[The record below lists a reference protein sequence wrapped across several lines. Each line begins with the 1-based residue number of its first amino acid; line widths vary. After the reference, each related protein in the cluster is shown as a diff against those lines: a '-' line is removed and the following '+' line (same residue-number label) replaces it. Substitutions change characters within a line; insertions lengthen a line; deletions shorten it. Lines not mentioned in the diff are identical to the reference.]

1 MITVI
6 GLGYVGLA
14 NLLTFSSKF
23 KVCGVDIN
31 QNRLKQLENK
41 NSYLDEKEL
50 NKALIDN
57 FNNLNFHQNITKEI
71 VDKSKFFL
79 ICLPTNFNHKLNRFD
94 TSIIEN
100 AVHDIYNL
108 KKDINFVIKSTVP
121 IGFTD
126 TIQKKF
132 KKANFIFSPEFLR
145 EGSSLSDN
153 LNPSRVVLGGKNMM
167 IINKFKAMINKTIK
181 CKPKFIITD
190 SESAEAIKLFSN
202 TYLALRVAFF
212 NEVDSFCLD
221 GKISSLDVIKGVSLD
236 PRIGDF
242 YNNPSFGFGGY
253 CLPKDTLQIKNE
265 FKKSGISSKLI
276 NNISSSNDERSKLL
290 FNDFFKKYKN
300 STVCVYRLSMKA
312 GSDNFRESSI
322 LKIVK
327 LLKKSG
333 MKIVIYEPMISKS
346 SFLGIPLLVNREDI
360 KNHDVI
366 ISNRKDKFISKLKNV
381 YSRDLF
387 FNN

>member
-1 MITVI
+1 M
-6 GLGYVGLA
+6 
-14 NLLTFSSKF
+14 
-23 KVCGVDIN
+23 
-31 QNRLKQLENK
+31 
-41 NSYLDEKEL
+41 
-50 NKALIDN
+50 
-57 FNNLNFHQNITKEI
+57 
-71 VDKSKFFL
+71 
-79 ICLPTNFNHKLNRFD
+79 
-94 TSIIEN
+94 
-100 AVHDIYNL
+100 
-108 KKDINFVIKSTVP
+108 
-121 IGFTD
+121 
-126 TIQKKF
+126 
-132 KKANFIFSPEFLR
+132 
-145 EGSSLSDN
+145 
-153 LNPSRVVLGGKNMM
+153 
-167 IINKFKAMINKTIK
+167 
-181 CKPKFIITD
+181 
-190 SESAEAIKLFSN
+190 
-202 TYLALRVAFF
+202 
-212 NEVDSFCLD
+212 
-221 GKISSLDVIKGVSLD
+221 SLD

-242 YNNPSFGFGGY
+242 YNNPSFGYGGY